1 MDKVAQVLAFYARHR
16 ASDPKYAS
24 PFAYAAFQVGADC
37 WQVLAVVSLG
47 ACCGPCIRCLPWS
60 ATHPL
65 TKQEPPKKHGHPACA
80 LWPPNCCRVAF
91 KFTISMIECFA
102 PAGLEV
108 PDVVM
113 PASDHIETSRLP
125 LPSTANKYLD
135 LQCSGIKSLLRS
147 EEGESEERRRCKGSP
162 GAHGTFGVILI
173 PYFQDRI
180 QASQRF
186 WLLCMPAKALYG
198 PSSQSSLLQADL
210 AYMGGKL
217 DDITV
222 VVA

>member
-37 WQVLAVVSLG
+37 WQERARSDEDAKLSDCVSKN
-47 ACCGPCIRCLPWS
+47 
-60 ATHPL
+60 TVPL
-65 TKQEPPKKHGHPACA
+65 
-80 LWPPNCCRVAF
+80 
-91 KFTISMIECFA
+91 
-102 PAGLEV
+102 
-108 PDVVM
+108 
-113 PASDHIETSRLP
+113 SR
-125 LPSTANKYLD
+125 
-135 LQCSGIKSLLRS
+135 
-147 EEGESEERRRCKGSP
+147 
-162 GAHGTFGVILI
+162 GV
-173 PYFQDRI
+173 QDRI

-222 VVA
+222 VVARVASIEEVNEGARLGPLDASMGLLLVANAC